1 MAIENTEGYPLISWR
16 ATIIKT
22 KYMNTQRQ
30 TGTCRSLSGHAQ
42 RHGREVR
49 PSYEIGT
56 SQFSDMKVRR
66 LTRTYGFGGYSIYR
80 YLVSEALYKGEYFL
94 PWCEETARAVASYWN
109 ASLEDITRIVDGCVQ
124 VGLFNDE
131 LYRKHGV
138 LTSAAIQQDYLKLC
152 GMGYIQEEF
161 ALSAS

>member
-1 MAIENTEGYPLISWR
+1 
-16 ATIIKT
+16 
-22 KYMNTQRQ
+22 
-30 TGTCRSLSGHAQ
+30 
-42 RHGREVR
+42 
-49 PSYEIGT
+49 
-56 SQFSDMKVRR
+56 MKVRR

-80 YLVSEALYKGEYFL
+80 YLVSDTSQGEYFL

-138 LTSAAIQQDYLKLC
+138 LTLPPSSRTTSSYAAWAISRRSSLFLPVD
-152 GMGYIQEEF
+152 
-161 ALSAS
+161 S

>member
-1 MAIENTEGYPLISWR
+1 
-16 ATIIKT
+16 
-22 KYMNTQRQ
+22 MNTQRQ

-49 PSYEIGT
+49 PSYEINT

-66 LTRTYGFGGYSIYR
+66 LTRNYGFGGYSIYR

-131 LYRKHGV
+131 LYRKHRV
-138 LTSAAIQQDYLKLC
+138 Y
-152 GMGYIQEEF
+152 
-161 ALSAS
+161 

>member
-1 MAIENTEGYPLISWR
+1 
-16 ATIIKT
+16 
-22 KYMNTQRQ
+22 MNTQRQ

-42 RHGREVR
+42 RHGCEVR
-49 PSYEIGT
+49 PSYEIST

-66 LTRTYGFGGYSIYR
+66 LTRNYGFGGYSIYR

-131 LYRKHGV
+131 LYQEARSTDFCRHPAGLPQVMRHGLHPRGV
-138 LTSAAIQQDYLKLC
+138 RSFGQLIHKV
-152 GMGYIQEEF
+152 IIH
-161 ALSAS
+161 

>member
-1 MAIENTEGYPLISWR
+1 M
-16 ATIIKT
+16 
-22 KYMNTQRQ
+22 
-30 TGTCRSLSGHAQ
+30 
-42 RHGREVR
+42 
-49 PSYEIGT
+49 
-56 SQFSDMKVRR
+56 
-66 LTRTYGFGGYSIYR
+66 
-80 YLVSEALYKGEYFL
+80 
-94 PWCEETARAVASYWN
+94 
-109 ASLEDITRIVDGCVQ
+109 EDITRIVDGCVQ

>member
-1 MAIENTEGYPLISWR
+1 
-16 ATIIKT
+16 
-22 KYMNTQRQ
+22 MNIHRQ

-42 RHGREVR
+42 RHGRKVR
-49 PSYEIGT
+49 PSYEIST
-56 SQFSDMKVRR
+56 SQISDMKVRR
-66 LTRTYGFGGYSIYR
+66 LTRNYGYGGYSIYR

-109 ASLEDITRIVDGCVQ
+109 ASLEDIIRIVDGCVQ

>member
-1 MAIENTEGYPLISWR
+1 
-16 ATIIKT
+16 
-22 KYMNTQRQ
+22 MNTQRQ

-49 PSYEIGT
+49 PSYEIST

-131 LYRKHGV
+131 LYRKHRV

-152 GMGYIQEEF
+152 GMTYIQEEF